1 MDLYGGTYVL
11 IAQFPDHC
19 LPVTFHATRHC
30 VHVPVASNFGKGA
43 QLIRGRLGGRQTP
56 NRVCS
61 SKAHISVYFLTPDG

>member
-1 MDLYGGTYVL
+1 MGLYGGTYVL

-43 QLIRGRLGGRQTP
+43 WLIRGRLGCVKGVRHRIECAPAKQ
-56 NRVCS
+56 
-61 SKAHISVYFLTPDG
+61 ISQFTF